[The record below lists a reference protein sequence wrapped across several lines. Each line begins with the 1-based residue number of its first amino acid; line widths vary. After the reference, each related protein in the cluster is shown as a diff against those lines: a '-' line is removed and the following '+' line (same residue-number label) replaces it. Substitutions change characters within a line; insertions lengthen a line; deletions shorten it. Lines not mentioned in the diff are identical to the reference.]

1 MQVTFYS
8 TNDGENV
15 INKTL
20 VKGVTI
26 TIHLKRET
34 DILNPVLTLTNI
46 GVDYR
51 QYNYCHIDFL
61 NRYYFIR
68 TVRQLNS
75 ILFHV
80 ELSCDVLETYKDK
93 ILGSNARFKRK
104 IKAGDYYKAKLDESN
119 LQSIVTYK
127 SAVVV
132 DLKNRNY
139 ILSSLGV

>member
-1 MQVTFYS
+1 MKITFYS

-34 DILNPVLTLTNI
+34 DILNPVLTLTN
-46 GVDYR
+46 GVDYK
-51 QYNYCHIDFL
+51 QYNYCYIDFL

-104 IKAGDYYKAKLDESN
+104 IKEGDYYKANLDESN
-119 LQSIVTYK
+119 LQSSAMLKSDVTI
-127 SAVVV
+127 SLV
-132 DLKNRNY
+132 NQNF
-139 ILSSLGV
+139 ILTTLGV

>member
-1 MQVTFYS
+1 MLITFYS

-34 DILNPVLTLTNI
+34 DILNPVLTLTN
-46 GVDYR
+46 GVDYN
-51 QYNYCHIDFL
+51 QYNYCYIDFL

-75 ILFHV
+75 VLFHM

-104 IKAGDYYKAKLDESN
+104 IKEGDYYKANLDESN
-119 LQSIVTYK
+119 LQSSAMLKSDVTI
-127 SAVVV
+127 SLV
-132 DLKNRNY
+132 NQNF
-139 ILSSLGV
+139 ILTTLGV